1 MSPTI
6 IQKPKISIDPEILRQ
21 TEELVVT
28 ESQVIIHCII
38 NAPWYGEIGI
48 RIWPSTYLYDF
59 HSTHRSEL
67 VHFENITA
75 YPDWK
80 IIAAATSSYFTLIFS
95 GLPKSCVVFNL
106 KEEIP
111 ESHGFEVK
119 AIKRNDSDIYYVQF

>member
-21 TEELVVT
+21 TEELVST
-28 ESQVIIHCII
+28 ESQVIVHCII

-48 RIWPSTYLYDF
+48 RIWPTTYLYDL

-67 VHFENITA
+67 VHYENISP

-80 IIAAATSSYFTLIFS
+80 ILPAATSSYFTLIFS
-95 GLPKSCVVFNL
+95 GLPKSCTVFDL

-111 ESHGFEVK
+111 ESHGFEVRS
-119 AIKRNDSDIYYVQF
+119 IKRNESDVYYVQF